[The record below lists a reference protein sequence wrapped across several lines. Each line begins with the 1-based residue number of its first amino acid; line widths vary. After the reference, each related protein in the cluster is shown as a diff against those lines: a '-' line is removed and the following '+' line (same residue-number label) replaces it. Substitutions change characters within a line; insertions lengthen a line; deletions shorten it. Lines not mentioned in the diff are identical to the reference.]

1 MDKDI
6 GKGKKERVM
15 GLFTRASKKKVIVV
29 STKEELKKA
38 IENKEKEI
46 TVVGDLAKK
55 INWMAK
61 LSPAKIA
68 ALISFFAVAAFPN
81 PLSGASALAATG
93 LVGTDVALIIFTCGV
108 SISVILAVLRGY
120 DVTIEGKSVKLNKK

>member
-1 MDKDI
+1 M
-6 GKGKKERVM
+6 R
-15 GLFTRASKKKVIVV
+15 LFNRASKKKAIVV

-38 IENKEKEI
+38 VENKEKEI

-55 INWMAK
+55 IKWMAK

-68 ALISFFAVAAFPN
+68 ALISFLAVAAFPN
-81 PLSGASALAATG
+81 PFSGASALAATG
-93 LVGTDVALIIFTCGV
+93 LVGTDVALIIFTCGI
-108 SISVILAVLRGY
+108 SIAVILAVLRGY